1 MTLGRPLLPKLT
13 QMLTCSRPSLLAEV
27 FGPPVAELL
36 RELLARRTADPESR
50 DFIRLLLEQ
59 LDDESPT
66 AAAEPD
72 VHEQKLSG
80 RGLEVLRHLA
90 DGLSNQAIASALA
103 LSLPTVKSH
112 VHSILVKLAAKNRT
126 EAVAKARQHNLLAH

>member
-59 LDDESPT
+59 LDDESHT

-90 DGLSNQAIASALA
+90 DGLSNQAIASAL
-103 LSLPTVKSH
+103 LLPTVKSH